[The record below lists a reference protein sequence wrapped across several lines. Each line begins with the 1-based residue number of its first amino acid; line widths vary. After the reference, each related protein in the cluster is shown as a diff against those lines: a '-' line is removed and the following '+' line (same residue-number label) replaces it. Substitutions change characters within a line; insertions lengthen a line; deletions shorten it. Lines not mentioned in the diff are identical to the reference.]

1 MHATYDI
8 MIFFRG
14 CHHHAHHSRH
24 KAISNPNCCDNWLF
38 IPAIMFF
45 FSRPSYVWQK
55 MFHCWL
61 LPRVRTKNNPIV
73 ECQPFSIALGSSGL
87 WSCQLQ
93 FTTTPWCHHHAKC
106 GHRRYIC
113 HLPSIMFVHHYTKS
127 WCHHVIHQYS
137 PCDARYMM
145 CITAFPFRFFPCF
158 IFLLGCLLI
167 IIVESGVISDKF
179 LGAKLGWRRWRGVQN
194 TLVEPTQMMGFTRK
208 TADLSSE
215 NGDFTAKQMWFKPG
229 RRTIL
234 WAELVCSSK
243 NTWYWFLQNRIDI
256 PSAPGFLMVKSGV
269 FLWRPFQNLSSN
281 AWWVLSAENSGATCF
296 QLMVSGAPGPQVGRD
311 WCQGGSVWWYRLY
324 IMVVPLK
331 DRETNCHCFARNLTF
346 ISWIHF
352 CNFFGVALHSYI

>member
-8 MIFFRG
+8 MIQRG

-45 FSRPSYVWQK
+45 FSRPGCVWQK

-113 HLPSIMFVHHYTKS
+113 HLPSIMFVHHYTKMMS
-127 WCHHVIHQYS
+127 PCHS

-179 LGAKLGWRRWRGVQN
+179 LGAVRWRRRRGVQN

-215 NGDFTAKQMWFKPG
+215 NGDFTANQMWFKPG

-256 PSAPGFLMVKSGV
+256 PSAPGWNGEIRCFPR
-269 FLWRPFQNLSSN
+269 RPFQNLSSN
-281 AWWVLSAENSGATCF
+281 AWWVLSAPSWELRCYLLPTYGVWSPRSSGWALLVPVRVAAFDDT
-296 QLMVSGAPGPQVGRD
+296 VYY
-311 WCQGGSVWWYRLY
+311 GSPPKR
-324 IMVVPLK
+324 
-331 DRETNCHCFARNLTF
+331 
-346 ISWIHF
+346 
-352 CNFFGVALHSYI
+352 

>member
-1 MHATYDI
+1 
-8 MIFFRG
+8 
-14 CHHHAHHSRH
+14 
-24 KAISNPNCCDNWLF
+24 
-38 IPAIMFF
+38 
-45 FSRPSYVWQK
+45 

-256 PSAPGFLMVKSGV
+256 PSAPGFLMVKSGA

-296 QLMVSGAPGPQVGRD
+296 QLMVSGAPGPQGWAWLVPGWQRLMIPFIYY
-311 WCQGGSVWWYRLY
+311 GSPPKR
-324 IMVVPLK
+324 
-331 DRETNCHCFARNLTF
+331 
-346 ISWIHF
+346 
-352 CNFFGVALHSYI
+352 